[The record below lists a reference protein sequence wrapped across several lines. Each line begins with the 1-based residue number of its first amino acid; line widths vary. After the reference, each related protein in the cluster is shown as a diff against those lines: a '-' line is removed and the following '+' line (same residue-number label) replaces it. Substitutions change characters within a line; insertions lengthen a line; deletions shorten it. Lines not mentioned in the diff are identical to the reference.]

1 MNIRVLVADDH
12 AIVREGLGIMLG
24 NQPDMEVVGLATN
37 GREAI
42 RMVDQYQPDVAV
54 MDISMPELNGI
65 EAISQLLPRYPN
77 IKVIVLS
84 IHETKPYVYRG
95 LKAGASGYLLK
106 ETAGLEVVD
115 AVRAVYNGERY
126 LSQRISDLVTD
137 VSFRSLEGS
146 KEVSPLEQLSP
157 REREILQL
165 VAEGKT
171 SQEIGERLSI
181 SPKSVDTYR
190 SRLMHKIGV
199 EDLAGLVKFAIQQG
213 VISLEWNSKRKP

>member
-1 MNIRVLVADDH
+1 MKIRVLVADDH
-12 AIVREGLGIMLG
+12 AIIREGLRVMLG
-24 NQPDMEVVGLATN
+24 NQPDMEVVGIAAN

-42 RMVDQYQPDVAV
+42 RLVDERKPDVAV

-65 EAISQLLPRYPN
+65 EAIQQMLPRHPHLQ
-77 IKVIVLS
+77 IVVLS
-84 IHETKPYVYRG
+84 IHETKPYVYRA
-95 LKAGASGYLLK
+95 LKAGAMGYLIK

-115 AVRAVYNGERY
+115 AVRAVQRGERY
-126 LSQRISDLVTD
+126 LSQRIADLLTTE
-137 VSFRSLEGS
+137 SFQKLEALI
-146 KEVSPLEQLSP
+146 EVSPLEALSP

-181 SPKSVDTYR
+181 SPKTVDTYR

-199 EDLAGLVKFAIQQG
+199 EDVASLVKFAIQHG
-213 VISLEWNSKRKP
+213 VISLG

>member
-65 EAISQLLPRYPN
+65 EAISQMLPRHPN

-84 IHETKPYVYRG
+84 IHETKPYVYRA
-95 LKAGASGYLLK
+95 LKAGAKGYLIK

-115 AVRAVYNGERY
+115 AVREVYQGERY
-126 LSQRISDLVTD
+126 LSQRIADLLTD
-137 VSFRSLEGS
+137 ISFRSLENSG
-146 KEVSPLEQLSP
+146 ETSPLEQLSP

-171 SQEIGERLSI
+171 SQEIAQRLSI
-181 SPKSVDTYR
+181 SSKTVDTYR

-199 EDLAGLVKFAIQQG
+199 EDVAGLVKFAIQHG
-213 VISLEWNSKRKP
+213 VISLE

>member
-1 MNIRVLVADDH
+1 MNIRVLIADDH
-12 AIVREGLGIMLG
+12 AIVREGLGTMLSH
-24 NQPDMEVVGLATN
+24 QPDMTVVGLATH

-42 RMVDQYQPDVAV
+42 RMVDEYQPDVAI

-65 EAISQLLPRYPN
+65 DAISQMLPRHPN

-84 IHETKPYVYRG
+84 IHETKPYVYRA
-95 LKAGASGYLLK
+95 LKAGARGYLLK

-115 AVRAVYNGERY
+115 AVRAVYGGERY
-126 LSQRISDLVTD
+126 LSQRISDLVRD
-137 VSFRSLEGS
+137 VSFRSLDGS

-181 SPKSVDTYR
+181 SSKSVDTYR
-190 SRLMHKIGV
+190 SRLMRKIGV
-199 EDLAGLVKFAIQQG
+199 KDVAGLVKFAIQHG
-213 VISLEWNSKRKP
+213 VISLE

>member
-1 MNIRVLVADDH
+1 LNIRVLVADDH

-65 EAISQLLPRYPN
+65 EAIQQMLPSHPRM
-77 IKVIVLS
+77 KVIVLS
-84 IHETKPYVYRG
+84 IHETKPYVYRA
-95 LKAGASGYLLK
+95 LKAGAKGYLIK

-115 AVRAVYNGERY
+115 AVRAVYRGERY
-126 LSQRISDLVTD
+126 LSQRISDLLTD
-137 VSFRSLEGS
+137 VSFRKLEGS

-171 SQEIGERLSI
+171 SQEIAEIISI

-190 SRLMHKIGV
+190 SRLMRKIGV
-199 EDLAGLVKFAIQQG
+199 DDVAGLVKFAIQHG
-213 VISLEWNSKRKP
+213 VISLE

>member
-1 MNIRVLVADDH
+1 LNIRVLVADDH
-12 AIVREGLGIMLG
+12 AIVREGLGTMLSH
-24 NQPDMEVVGLATN
+24 QPDMTVVGLATH

-42 RMVDQYQPDVAV
+42 RMVDEYQPDVAI

-65 EAISQLLPRYPN
+65 DAISQMLPRHPN

-84 IHETKPYVYRG
+84 IHETKPYVYRA
-95 LKAGASGYLLK
+95 LKAGARGYLLK

-115 AVRAVYNGERY
+115 AVRAVYGGERY
-126 LSQRISDLVTD
+126 LSQRISDLVRD
-137 VSFRSLEGS
+137 VSFRSLDGS

-171 SQEIGERLSI
+171 SQEIAERLALS
-181 SPKSVDTYR
+181 SKTVDTYR
-190 SRLMHKIGV
+190 SRLMRKIGV
-199 EDLAGLVKFAIQQG
+199 EDMAGLIKFAIQNG
-213 VISLEWNSKRKP
+213 VISLE